1 MFDDIGKTIKAILYD
16 RITSPLFG
24 TFLLSWCGWNW
35 RLIAL
40 FITDSSMTVAKKFHY
55 VDAEL
60 YPSNGVTF
68 IYGLLLPLTTTAF
81 FIYIYPWFAKKVY
94 GHWREQQNKLKERQ
108 IEKDGKKP
116 LTKEE
121 AQEIQNQ
128 ALLSELR
135 YQDEREKREARIR
148 DLENLVKT
156 LQPEGKLVTVK
167 ESLHTD
173 KEATKQSQKK
183 VALKPKSYSAD
194 VQHGMFSVLRL
205 IDEFAPGSLVSKVSF
220 MNSVGSDKEL
230 SKQENIFILHCL
242 DNLIAEGYVNESS
255 NHYLYVQPKGRTSL
269 LNRKFN
275 SEIIESKGAA
285 SQ

>member
-1 MFDDIGKTIKAILYD
+1 MFDDVGKTIKAILYD
-16 RITSPLFG
+16 RVTSPLFG

-40 FITDSSMTVAKKFHY
+40 FLTDSSTTVAKKFQY
-55 VDAEL
+55 VDVEL
-60 YPSNGVTF
+60 YPSNDVTF

-94 GHWREQQNKLKERQ
+94 GHWREQQNKLKELQ

-156 LQPEGKLVTVK
+156 LQPEGKLVPVK
-167 ESLHTD
+167 DSPNTD
-173 KEATKQSQKK
+173 KGGAKPSQKK
-183 VALKPKSYSAD
+183 VALMPKSYSTD
-194 VQHGMFSVLRL
+194 VQRGMFSVLRL
-205 IDEFAPGSLVSKVSF
+205 IDELAPGSAVSKTSF
-220 MNSVGSDKEL
+220 MSGASSDKEL

-242 DNLIAEGYVNESS
+242 DNLIAEGYVNENSS
-255 NHYLYVQPKGRTSL
+255 HYLVVQPKGRTAL
-269 LNRKFN
+269 LNKKF
-275 SEIIESKGAA
+275 
-285 SQ
+285 QL